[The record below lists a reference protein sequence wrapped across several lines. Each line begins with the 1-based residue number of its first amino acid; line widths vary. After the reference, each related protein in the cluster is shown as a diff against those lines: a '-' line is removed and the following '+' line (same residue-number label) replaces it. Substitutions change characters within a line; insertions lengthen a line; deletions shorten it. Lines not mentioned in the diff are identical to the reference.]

1 MKASRCLRVTAR
13 QNIHEFPQTCSIL
26 PTSHPSENIKDIE
39 AFKILALKTL
49 NSPSATTN
57 VFFDNMTAIHRLNTF
72 KSSATSNRGCPLRKL
87 TSAPKQYTPHD
98 TTTIENTCSNDEVV
112 NVLTVRKRAIIQSQL
127 GTSHLRYGEFV
138 AWATIVLASNKIPEA
153 LYCFDLLKKNN
164 KMIFTEG
171 QYLKIVRAR
180 VRRTPSRIKE
190 KEAVLLG
197 KQECDNEVNWLVD
210 GERDELNFG
219 GIHLN
224 EICSVNKH

>member
-1 MKASRCLRVTAR
+1 M
-13 QNIHEFPQTCSIL
+13 
-26 PTSHPSENIKDIE
+26 
-39 AFKILALKTL
+39 
-49 NSPSATTN
+49 
-57 VFFDNMTAIHRLNTF
+57 
-72 KSSATSNRGCPLRKL
+72 
-87 TSAPKQYTPHD
+87 
-98 TTTIENTCSNDEVV
+98 
-112 NVLTVRKRAIIQSQL
+112 
-127 GTSHLRYGEFV
+127 
-138 AWATIVLASNKIPEA
+138 LASNKIPEA

-219 GIHLN
+219 GNHLN
-224 EICSVNKH
+224 EICTVNKH